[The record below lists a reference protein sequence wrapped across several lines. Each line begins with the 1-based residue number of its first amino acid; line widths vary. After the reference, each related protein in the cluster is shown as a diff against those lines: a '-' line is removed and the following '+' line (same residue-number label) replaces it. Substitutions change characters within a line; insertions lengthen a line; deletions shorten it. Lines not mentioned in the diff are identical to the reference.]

1 MLHSIDHVVILVNDL
16 AAASRDWADAGFTV
30 TPGGT
35 HAAGTTHN
43 ALVSF
48 ADGTYFEL
56 IAFLDEGERARE
68 HRWWPRVA
76 DGEGLIDYAL
86 LSDDLNADTAEARGH
101 SLEVVGPDDGGRT
114 RPDGQRLEW
123 RSAMFGRGIGEPT
136 MPFVIEDVTARELRV
151 PGGDEAIGHALGAT
165 RVAGITLVTRNLEE
179 SAQALTSLLGNP
191 GEDVIVADG
200 AILRFTLGTQ
210 WIALLQPGDDN
221 GEAGQYLRA
230 RGEGPYEVTLAG
242 DDGGEEPP
250 LPGTGDLLPLDQ
262 THGARIRVV
271 GRGS

>member
-16 AAASRDWADAGFTV
+16 AAASRDWARAGFTV

-56 IAFLDEGERARE
+56 IAFLGDDEPAQE

-86 LSDDLNADTAEARGH
+86 LSDDLNADTATARGH
-101 SLEVVGPDDGGRT
+101 SLALVGPDDGGRT

-123 RSAMFGRGIGEPT
+123 RSAIFGRGVGDPT
-136 MPFVIEDVTARELRV
+136 LPFVIEDVTARELRV
-151 PGGDEAIGHALGAT
+151 PGGDAATHPLGAT

-179 SAQALTSLLGNP
+179 SAQAFTSLLGSP
-191 GEDVIVADG
+191 GEDVIVDEG
-200 AILRFTLGTQ
+200 GMLRFALGAQ
-210 WIALLQPGDDN
+210 WIALLQPGDDA
-221 GEAGQYLRA
+221 GEAGVYLRE
-230 RGEGPYEVTLAG
+230 RGAGPYEVTLAG
-242 DDGGEEPP
+242 DDAGDDAGEEPIA
-250 LPGTGDLLPLDQ
+250 PGTGDLLPLDQ

-271 GRGS
+271 R

>member
-1 MLHSIDHVVILVNDL
+1 MLHSIDHIVILVSDL
-16 AAASRDWADAGFTV
+16 DAASADWARAGFTV

-48 ADGTYFEL
+48 TDGTYFEL
-56 IAFLDEGERARE
+56 IAFLGTDDKAQE

-86 LSDDLNADTAEARGH
+86 LSDDLNADSAEARGRG
-101 SLEVVGPDDGGRT
+101 LEMVGPDDGGRV

-123 RSAMFGRGIGEPT
+123 RSVMLGRGIGDPT
-136 MPFVIEDVTARELRV
+136 LPFVIEDVTARGLRV
-151 PGGDEAIGHALGAT
+151 PSGDAERHTLALA
-165 RVAGITLVTRNLEE
+165 RVAGLTLVTKNLEE

-191 GEDVIVADG
+191 GEDVIVDEG
-200 AILRFTLGTQ
+200 GVLRFSLGAQ
-210 WIALLQPGDDN
+210 WIALLQPGDDAS
-221 GEAGQYLRA
+221 EAGQYLRA
-230 RGEGPYEVTLAG
+230 RGEGPYEVTLTG
-242 DDGGEEPP
+242 DSDDEGIIM
-250 LPGTGDLLPLDQ
+250 PGAGDLLPLDQ

-271 GRGS
+271 R

>member
-16 AAASRDWADAGFTV
+16 DTAARDWADAGLTV

-43 ALVSF
+43 VLVSF

-56 IAFLDEGERARE
+56 IAFLDEGERAQE

-76 DGEGLIDYAL
+76 DGEGLIDYAVV
-86 LSDDLNADTAEARGH
+86 SDDLNADINAARGH

-123 RSAMFGRGIGEPT
+123 RSAMFGRGIGDPT
-136 MPFVIEDVTARELRV
+136 LPFVIEDVTARELRV
-151 PGGDEAIGHALGAT
+151 PGGEATGHPLGAT
-165 RVAGITLVTRNLEE
+165 RVAGITLVTRNIEE

-191 GEDVIVADG
+191 GKDVIVDEG
-200 AILRFTLGTQ
+200 GMLRFALGAQ
-210 WIALLQPGDDN
+210 WIALLQPGDDAS
-221 GEAGQYLRA
+221 ESSQYLRA
-230 RGEGPYEVTLAG
+230 RGEGPYEVTLAS
-242 DDGGEEPP
+242 DDTGEAA
-250 LPGTGDLLPLDQ
+250 LNPGAGDLLPLDQ

-271 GRGS
+271 RRAS